1 MLYEHQREN
10 GGSLS
15 DFFFCL
21 LGISNANNA
30 VKAEQQRIGQT
41 ELKVKEKESAVPYS
55 SDTTAL
61 LTDTANNI
69 NNREVSKRITN
80 R

>member
-1 MLYEHQREN
+1 MLHEHQREN
-10 GGSLS
+10 GVSLS
-15 DFFFCL
+15 DFFCL